1 MRCAA
6 IVPISEYY
14 YFSSMNS
21 SSKAIHPD
29 VSDITTVDAR
39 PVPETGRAAR
49 VAFWTLVFGFG
60 GFLLWASLAP
70 LDEGVPSPGAVSID
84 TKRKA
89 VQHLSG
95 GIVKEV
101 LVREGEQVKEGQVL
115 LRLDDATVRASYEAV
130 RQRYLGLRVMEARLI
145 AENTDRSSIEFH
157 SDVLAAIADPL
168 IKQQMQT
175 QVQLFG
181 SRRAAQRAELAA
193 IEESV
198 QGQHAQLQAFMT
210 MLESRKTQ
218 LTLLREEL
226 GNTRGL
232 VAEGYAPR
240 NRQLELERMVAETS
254 ASVAELVGN
263 QQRAERSIAELR
275 QRAALKRHEYKK
287 EVETQL
293 SEVRREGLTDVD
305 KLKAVTNDLGRMEI
319 RSPTSGQVV
328 GLAFQTPG
336 GVIPPAQKIMDIV
349 PADDVLLLEARVAP
363 HMIDRVHAGQA
374 VDVRFSAFAHS
385 PQLVVAGNVTSVSH
399 DVLVDPQSNASY
411 FLARVAVTPAGLKT
425 LGTRQLQPGMPAEI
439 IFMTGERSMLTYML
453 HPLTKRMAAAMKEE

>member
-1 MRCAA
+1 
-6 IVPISEYY
+6 
-14 YFSSMNS
+14 MNT
-21 SSKAIHPD
+21 SSKAIAPE
-29 VSDITTVDAR
+29 VSDITTVEPR
-39 PVPETGRAAR
+39 PVPESGRAAR
-49 VAFWTLVFGFG
+49 VAFWTLLFGFF
-60 GFLLWASLAP
+60 GFLLWAALAP

-115 LRLDDATVRASYEAV
+115 LRLDDATARANYESV

-145 AENTDRSSIEFH
+145 AENTDRSNIEFH
-157 SDVLAAIADPL
+157 PDVLAAVSDPL

-175 QVQLFG
+175 QQQLFV
-181 SRRAAQRAELAA
+181 SRRSAQQSELAA
-193 IEESV
+193 IEEST
-198 QGQHAQLQAFMT
+198 QGQQAQLQAFKT
-210 MLESRKTQ
+210 MLESRKMQ
-218 LTLLREEL
+218 LALLKEEL
-226 GNTRGL
+226 GHTQGL

-240 NRQLELERMVAETS
+240 NRELELQRMVAETN
-254 ASVAELVGN
+254 ATVAELIGN
-263 QQRAERSIAELR
+263 AQRAERSIAELH
-275 QRAALKRHEYKK
+275 QRASIKRLDYKK

-293 SEVRREGLTDVD
+293 SEVRREGLADAD
-305 KLKAVTNDLGRMEI
+305 KLRAVTNDLGRMDI
-319 RSPTSGQVV
+319 RSPTTGQVV

-336 GVIPPAQKIMDIV
+336 GVVPPAQKIMDIV

-363 HMIDRVHAGQA
+363 NMIDRVHSGQP

-399 DVLVDPQSNASY
+399 DVLVDPQSNTSY
-411 FLARVAVTPAGLKT
+411 FLARVTVTPAGLKT

-439 IFMTGERSMLTYML
+439 VFKTGERSMLTYML